1 MSAPSDS
8 PPGPRGA
15 VLRGMRDAAGVPL
28 FAVGGGM
35 AGFGSLA
42 RDSGLDLW
50 AALAASAGVY
60 GLPGQIVFVE
70 LYATGADWL
79 AVVLGAAMGNARFF
93 PMAVSFMPLLRAGMR
108 RPAWLF
114 LLVQLL
120 STTSWAAAMRAYGD
134 LPVALR
140 RHYFAGFGLAALAAG
155 LVGTAAGF
163 FATGA
168 LPRPVSLG
176 LIFLNPL
183 FIGLLLI
190 DTRLVMGIA
199 ALAAGAVA
207 GPLFH
212 LVSPDWGVLVAGIA
226 AGTGV
231 FLVTELARRRGIGGF
246 GA

>member
-1 MSAPSDS
+1 MSEPTESSPS
-8 PPGPRGA
+8 PRGA

-28 FAVGGGM
+28 LAVGGGM

-60 GLPGQIVFVE
+60 GLPGQVVFVE
-70 LYATGADWL
+70 LYATGADWF

-93 PMAVSFMPLLRAGMR
+93 PMAVSFMPLLRVGIR

-114 LLVQLL
+114 LLVQFL
-120 STTSWAAAMRAYGD
+120 STTSWAAAMRAYGN
-134 LPVALR
+134 LPAELR
-140 RHYFAGFGLAALAAG
+140 RHYFAGFGMLAMAAG
-155 LVGTAAGF
+155 IVGTAIGF

-168 LPRPVSLG
+168 LPRPVALG

-190 DTRLVMGIA
+190 DTRLMMAIA

-226 AGTGV
+226 AGTGI
-231 FLVTELARRRGIGGF
+231 FLVSEFLRRRGLGR
-246 GA
+246 